1 MMKLTEGLS
10 DLSLDRFVGHGLR
23 EPLTGKLT
31 SIYPMVLNQ
40 VEAFGAGQW
49 DYRAPEV

>member
-10 DLSLDRFVGHGLR
+10 DLSLDGFVSHGLR

-31 SIYPMVLNQ
+31 NGPKPSGGI
-40 VEAFGAGQW
+40 W
-49 DYRAPEV
+49 CRAVGL